1 MSEQTLVIIKPD
13 GVKRHLVGRLVQR
26 FENTNLSIQRMEMKR
41 LSPELIEEHYQH
53 LIGRSFFPELCNYM
67 MEAPV
72 VVMVLSGNNAIAR
85 VRHLVGATNPL
96 EAQPGTIRSDLALS
110 QTRNTVHASDSV
122 EAAQVEIARFFAD

>member
-1 MSEQTLVIIKPD
+1 
-13 GVKRHLVGRLVQR
+13 
-26 FENTNLSIQRMEMKR
+26 
-41 LSPELIEEHYQH
+41 
-53 LIGRSFFPELCNYM
+53 M

-96 EAQPGTIRSDLALS
+96 EAQPGTIRGDLALS